1 LMVSCLPVHS
11 HILFIYS
18 TDMFINF
25 DLGCSSRP
33 VFWAHW
39 VCSLLWV
46 DHE

>member
-1 LMVSCLPVHS
+1 LADFSGRFDGENCFPVHS

-39 VCSLLWV
+39 
-46 DHE
+46 